1 MKIKRELL
9 EAVLE
14 LCRNAHPKEIGGLL
28 IGKKTVDDYVIV
40 PGKFYDFSIYV
51 RMDQLP
57 IYPDLYGTFHSHPTP
72 DSRASKA
79 DLDFFGRLGK
89 EHLIIAWPYN
99 LNSFQAYDSLGKKAE
114 VTLA

>member
-1 MKIKRELL
+1 M

-14 LCRNAHPKEIGGLL
+14 LCRNAHPNEVGGLL
-28 IGKKTVDDYVIV
+28 LGKKIVDDYVIV
-40 PGKFYDFSIYV
+40 PGKFYNFSIYV

-72 DSRASKA
+72 NNNASKA

-89 EHLIIAWPYN
+89 EHIIFAYPYT
-99 LNSFQAYDSLGKKAE
+99 LNSFQAYDSLGKKTQ
-114 VTLA
+114 VKIV